1 MRELED
7 LLTKFEEI
15 HENTEDIPVL
25 KDLLEEILDR
35 VTLQEAE
42 SSSAG
47 EAVGVLFKALGWD
60 SGGLGS
66 AAIAI
71 VARVDELLESNTKL
85 VLENREL
92 KAELANWRC

>member
-15 HENTEDIPVL
+15 HENTEEILVL

-35 VTLQEAE
+35 VTLQEVE